1 MKLLKTLRLN
11 VYILINFKKYVNKK
25 HDLMFSMRVILTIQY
40 NSLFYKIDNA
50 IKLSSTIKQLHRH
63 EFKFKIK
70 KLVTAGII
78 VSK

>member
-63 EFKFKIK
+63 
-70 KLVTAGII
+70 
-78 VSK
+78 